1 MHDSI
6 IEFVLTFLFCIGAC
20 MAVGG
25 FLVVAFASKSSPSFG
40 KQVVGGAVAMFMS
53 AFVALYAAIQL
64 GL

>member
-1 MHDSI
+1 
-6 IEFVLTFLFCIGAC
+6 

-25 FLVVAFASKSSPSFG
+25 FLMLAFASRSSPSFG
-40 KQVVGGAVAMFMS
+40 KQIVGGMVAMFMS